1 MANTTFNTR
10 IKLKY
15 DTLANWTTNKAKILL
30 QGEVGLCYVPA
41 VTNGTTTTAPT
52 VLFKVG
58 DGKTTWEKLPW
69 GSGLA
74 ADVYD
79 WAKAATKP
87 SYDYSEITNAPT
99 MTVDTNTTYKLV
111 QDTTDSHKFTLQ
123 SQEKGASTWTIVST
137 IVIPDNDHND
147 NQTIK
152 VGSTAFG
159 VNDVVLFEGDGVT
172 ITPDTKNK
180 KITFKVEQATN
191 AATADKATEA
201 DHASKADNADKA
213 TEASKVTN
221 SFSFKKTPAKK
232 YDGSSKLTYLA
243 NDINETLT
251 LKVGSNNKTYDGST
265 ATTFEITAADLGL
278 NSAMHFLGISTTE
291 VTDHGAQEPTIGGS
305 AVTPAEGDV
314 VLYNHEEFVWAK
326 VGASGALAWERLG
339 RDSSFALAE
348 HTHEISATAK
358 DDDVVVLTGTAGN
371 LGVTYEASH
380 AKKGPSTTTSTVKGA
395 TADVSVSGY
404 GDSKT
409 IKVPKVT
416 VDQYGHTTG
425 LTEQTLTI
433 TMPSAQTLPAA
444 ATVAPKNLG
453 TAAIGTSTKY
463 AREDH
468 VHKMPTLNEIGVNI
482 TANYVIF
489 DCGSSTVNI

>member
-15 DTLANWTTNKAKILL
+15 DTLANWTINKAKVLL
-30 QGEVGLCYVPA
+30 EGEVGLCYVPA

-79 WAKAATKP
+79 WAKAP
-87 SYDYSEITNAPT
+87 NAPE
-99 MTVDTNTTYKLV
+99 DTDTQYKLE
-111 QDTTDSHKFTLQ
+111 QDSTDSHILKFYSKSKNGDWGTPT
-123 SQEKGASTWTIVST
+123 EITV
-137 IVIPDNDHND
+137 PDNDH

-152 VGSTAFG
+152 VG
-159 VNDVVLFEGDGVT
+159 DVVFDANATVTLAGEGVEILGDKT
-172 ITPDTKNK
+172 AK
-180 KITFKVEQATN
+180 KITFKVDKAAN
-191 AATADKATEA
+191 AEKATEA
-201 DHASKADNADKA
+201 DHATKADSATTADKVA
-213 TEASKVTN
+213 QS
-221 SFSFKKTPAKK
+221 
-232 YDGSSKLTYLA
+232 
-243 NDINETLT
+243 LT
-251 LKVGSNNKTYDGST
+251 LKTGSNSKTYNGS
-265 ATTFEITAADLGL
+265 AAITFEITAADLGL
-278 NSAMHFLGISTTE
+278 SGAMHFLGISTTE
-291 VTDHGAQEPTIGGS
+291 ITDHGTEKPTVGGS

-314 VLYNHEEFVWAK
+314 VLYDHKEYVWAK
-326 VGASGALAWERLG
+326 VGISGTLAWEALG
-339 RDSSFALAE
+339 DESSYALKD
-348 HTHEISATAK
+348 HVHQISATAK
-358 DDDVVVLTGTAGN
+358 DDDVVVLTGTAGE
-371 LGVTYEASH
+371 LGVTYEVSH
-380 AKKGPSTTTSTVKGA
+380 AKKGPSTTASTVKGP
-395 TADVSVSGY
+395 TADVTVTGY

-444 ATVAPKNLG
+444 ATAAPRNLS
-453 TAAIGTSTKY
+453 TAAVGTSTKY

-468 VHKMPTLNEIGVNI
+468 VHKMPTLDEVNANT

-489 DCGSSTVNI
+489 DCGSSTINI

>member
-15 DTLANWTTNKAKILL
+15 DTLANWTTNKAKVLL
-30 QGEVGLCYVPA
+30 EGEVGLCYVPA

-79 WAKAATKP
+79 WAKATTKP
-87 SYDYSEITNAPT
+87 SYDYSEIKNPPT
-99 MTVDTNTTYKLV
+99 IPVDTNTTYKLV
-111 QDTTDSHKFTLQ
+111 QDTADGHKFTLQ
-123 SQEKGASTWTIVST
+123 SQEKGASAWTTVST
-137 IVIPDNDHND
+137 IIIPDNNN
-147 NQTIK
+147 NQTVK
-152 VGSTAFG
+152 VGDAIFG
-159 VNDVVLFEGDGVT
+159 TNSAVELVAGDGIT
-172 ITPDTKNK
+172 LTPDLTTN
-180 KITFKVEQATN
+180 KITFTVNKVENST
-191 AATADKATEA
+191 
-201 DHASKADNADKA
+201 NADKA
-213 TEASKVTN
+213 AEAGKVTN

-232 YDGSSKLTYLA
+232 YDGSSELTYLA
-243 NDINETLT
+243 SDINETLT
-251 LKVGSNNKTYDGST
+251 LKVGSNSKTYDGS
-265 ATTFEITAADLGL
+265 AAATFEITAADLGL
-278 NSAMHFLGISTTE
+278 SSAMHFLGISTTE
-291 VTDHGAQEPTIGGS
+291 VTDHGAQKPTIGSS

-326 VGASGALAWERLG
+326 VGTSGALAWERLG
-339 RDSSFALAE
+339 RDSSFALAN
-348 HTHEISATAK
+348 HTHEIAANVDNITGNP
-358 DDDVVVLTGTAGN
+358 VQLTGTAGN
-371 LGVTYEASH
+371 LGVKYKAEH
-380 AKKGPSTTTSTVKGA
+380 AKKGPSTTASTAKGPA
-395 TADVSVSGY
+395 ADVTVSGY

-409 IKVPKVT
+409 IQVPKVT
-416 VDQYGHTTG
+416 VDEYGHTTG

-433 TMPSAQTLPAA
+433 TMPSAQTLPAV

-453 TAAIGTSTKY
+453 TAAVGTSTKY

-468 VHKMPTLNEIGVNI
+468 IHKMPTLNEISAN
-482 TANYVIF
+482 TAANYVIF

>member
-30 QGEVGLCYVPA
+30 EGEIGLCYVPA
-41 VTNGTTTTAPT
+41 VTNGTTTTAPI

-79 WAKAATKP
+79 WAKEATKP
-87 SYDYSEITNAPT
+87 AYDYSEIKNPPVIPT
-99 MTVDTNTTYKLV
+99 DTNTTYKLV
-111 QDTTDSHKFTLQ
+111 QDTTDKHKFTLQ
-123 SQEKGASTWTIVST
+123 SQEKGTSTWTTVST
-137 IVIPDNDHND
+137 ITIPDNNDNDND

-152 VGSTAFG
+152 VGNTTFD
-159 VNDVVLFEGDGVT
+159 VNDVILFEGEGVT
-172 ITPDTKNK
+172 ITPDAKNK
-180 KITFKVEQATN
+180 KITFKVSQATN
-191 AATADKATEA
+191 ADKADEA
-201 DHASKADNADKA
+201 G
-213 TEASKVTN
+213 KVTN
-221 SFSFKKTPAKK
+221 SFSFKKTSAKK
-232 YDGSSKLTYLA
+232 YDGSSELTYLA
-243 NDINETLT
+243 SDINETLT
-251 LKVGSNNKTYDGST
+251 LKVGSNSKTYDGSA

-278 NSAMHFLGISTTE
+278 SSAMHFLGISTTA
-291 VTDHGAQEPTIGGS
+291 VTDHGTEKPTIGGS

-314 VLYNHEEFVWAK
+314 VLYDHEEFVWAK
-326 VGASGALAWERLG
+326 VGTSGALAWERLG
-339 RDSSFALAE
+339 RDSSFALAD
-348 HTHEISATAK
+348 HTHEIAANVDNITGNP
-358 DDDVVVLTGTAGN
+358 VQLTGTAGS
-371 LGVTYEASH
+371 LGVKYKAEH
-380 AKKGPSTTTSTVKGA
+380 AKKGPSTTASTVKGP
-395 TADVSVSGY
+395 TADVTVNGY

-433 TMPSAQTLPAA
+433 TMPSAQTLPTA
-444 ATVAPKNLG
+444 ATAAPQNLG
-453 TAAIGTSTKY
+453 TAAVGTSTKY

-468 VHKMPTLNEIGVNI
+468 VHKMPSLDEISANN
-482 TANYVIF
+482 TTNYVIF

>member
-15 DTLANWTTNKAKILL
+15 DTFANWTTNKAKVLL

-58 DGKTTWEKLPW
+58 DGTTTWEKLPW

-79 WAKAATKP
+79 WAKDPEKP
-87 SYDYSEITNAPT
+87 SYDYKEIKNLPIIPT
-99 MTVDTNTTYKLV
+99 DTNTTYKLV
-111 QDTTDSHKFTLQ
+111 QDTADGHKFTLQ
-123 SQEKGASTWTIVST
+123 SQEKGTDAWTTVST
-137 IVIPDNDHND
+137 ITIPD
-147 NQTIK
+147 K
-152 VGSTAFG
+152 
-159 VNDVVLFEGDGVT
+159 
-172 ITPDTKNK
+172 
-180 KITFKVEQATN
+180 
-191 AATADKATEA
+191 AATAETATTATTANKVANTLTLQIGGTTKAT
-201 DHASKADNADKA
+201 
-213 TEASKVTN
+213 
-221 SFSFKKTPAKK
+221 F
-232 YDGSSKLTYLA
+232 DGSSA
-243 NDINETLT
+243 
-251 LKVGSNNKTYDGST
+251 KT
-265 ATTFEITAADLGL
+265 FNVTAADLGL
-278 NSAMHFLGISTTE
+278 SSAMHFIGTATVAIAEDSKIDPKITGYTFAN
-291 VTDHGAQEPTIGGS
+291 AQK
-305 AVTPAEGDV
+305 GDV
-314 VLYNHEEFVWAK
+314 VLYNHLEFVWDGVK
-326 VGASGALAWERLG
+326 WEKLG
-339 RDSSFALAE
+339 DDSSYALK
-348 HTHEISATAK
+348 TITATAT
-358 DDDVVVLTGTAGN
+358 DDDVVVLTGTSGSN
-371 LGVTYEASH
+371 GVTFDAKH
-380 AKKGPSTTTSTVKGA
+380 AKKGPIGGATKGP

-433 TMPSAQTLPAA
+433 TMPSAQTLPVA
-444 ATVAPKNLG
+444 ATVAPKNLED

-468 VHKMPTLNEIGVNI
+468 VHKMPTLNEIGVNG